1 MNINKLNELIELSNQ
16 TETFLI
22 EYADGKYGKVGK
34 EINITREV
42 VERFM
47 EISTKSDMEEVISYL
62 EFKDEMIA
70 DNGGAGDLEDYINYV
85 VNIKPNI

>member
-47 EISTKSDMEEVISYL
+47 EISTKSNMEEVISYL
-62 EFKDEMIA
+62 EFKDEMID
-70 DNGGAGDLEDYINYV
+70 DNSGAGDLEDYIKYV
-85 VNIKPNI
+85 LNLEHNI